1 MRRLTRA
8 ALRKLIALRP
18 SDWVELVRAQVALL
32 QARFLVRTRGRGRLV
47 RPASE
52 GSAGE
57 PRSQATGPGDL
68 DPGVWRTALAVERA
82 ADYGVFRANCLI
94 RAVALQRLLE
104 ARGFPGSAVRVGARV
119 ERGHFTA
126 HAWVEYAGHVLGDR
140 DWHVQRF
147 TPLAPIEVK
156 QPS

>member
-1 MRRLTRA
+1 
-8 ALRKLIALRP
+8 
-18 SDWVELVRAQVALL
+18 
-32 QARFLVRTRGRGRLV
+32 
-47 RPASE
+47 
-52 GSAGE
+52 
-57 PRSQATGPGDL
+57 
-68 DPGVWRTALAVERA
+68 LAVERA
-82 ADYGVFRANCLI
+82 ADYGVFRANCLV

-119 ERGHFTA
+119 DRGHFTA

>member
-1 MRRLTRA
+1 MSGEVPALHTRTHPDGAAGKPARLEQALQRDRA
-8 ALRKLIALRP
+8 DEAVGAKHPVI
-18 SDWVELVRAQVALL
+18 
-32 QARFLVRTRGRGRLV
+32 RGSLHGQ
-47 RPASE
+47 
-52 GSAGE
+52 G
-57 PRSQATGPGDL
+57 GPP

-147 TPLAPIEVK
+147 TPFAPIEVK